1 MDYTREFLEV
11 IMIFS
16 LSTAV
21 LQYVLGSVLIVLAV
35 LLVAMI
41 LFQSAKDRH
50 LSGAIA
56 GGTESFFG
64 KSKAKATDRIL
75 SRLTIVFSSIFV
87 VVAVALVIIINCIP
101 S

>member
-1 MDYTREFLEV
+1 
-11 IMIFS
+11 MIVS
-16 LSTAV
+16 LSTSV
-21 LQYVLGSVLIVLAV
+21 IQYVLGGVLILLAV

-64 KSKAKATDRIL
+64 KSKAKTTDKIL
-75 SRLTIVFSSIFV
+75 SRLTIILSAIFV
-87 VVAVALVIIINCIP
+87 VVSLALVVIINCIP
-101 S
+101 G

>member
-1 MDYTREFLEV
+1 
-11 IMIFS
+11 MIVS

-21 LQYVLGSVLIVLAV
+21 AQYVLGAVLILLAV
-35 LLVAMI
+35 VLVAMI

-64 KSKAKATDRIL
+64 KAKAKTTDKVL
-75 SRLTIVFSSIFV
+75 SKLTIVFSVIFV
-87 VVAVALVIIINCIP
+87 LVSIALVVIINCVP
-101 S
+101 N

>member
-75 SRLTIVFSSIFV
+75 SKLTIVFSAIFV